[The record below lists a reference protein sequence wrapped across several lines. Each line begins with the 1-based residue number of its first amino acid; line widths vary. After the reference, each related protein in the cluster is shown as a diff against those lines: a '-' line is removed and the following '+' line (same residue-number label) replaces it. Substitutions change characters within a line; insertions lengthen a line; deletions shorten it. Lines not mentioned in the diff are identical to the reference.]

1 MNKQQIY
8 PPVHPGKTLE
18 RQFFQPLNLVREH
31 LAKDLHLPLYQLE
44 DLINEKAKIT
54 PEIAYRL
61 SCYFQIEPEVFLNLQ
76 QRYDL
81 EVWKDRQESQ
91 VKRQIKPCLQLIS
104 QERRNKEKF
113 S

>member
-1 MNKQQIY
+1 MTNSTKL

-18 RQFFQPLNLVREH
+18 RQFFQPLNLSREQ
-31 LAKDLHLPLYQLE
+31 LAQGLHIPTYQLQ
-44 DLINEKAKIT
+44 DLVEGKEKIT

-81 EVWKDRQESQ
+81 EV
-91 VKRQIKPCLQLIS
+91 
-104 QERRNKEKF
+104 
-113 S
+113 

>member
-1 MNKQQIY
+1 MSIIIKKLIKLNLNMTTQTKL

-18 RQFFQPLNLVREH
+18 RQFFQPLKISREE
-31 LAKDLHLPLYQLE
+31 LSKALHLPLYQLE
-44 DLINEKAKIT
+44 DLVAGREKIT

-81 EVWKDRQESQ
+81 EV
-91 VKRQIKPCLQLIS
+91 
-104 QERRNKEKF
+104 
-113 S
+113 

>member
-1 MNKQQIY
+1 MTNSTKL

-18 RQFFQPLNLVREH
+18 RQFFQPLNLSREQ
-31 LAKDLHLPLYQLE
+31 LAQGLHIPTYQLQ
-44 DLINEKAKIT
+44 DLVEGKEKIT

-81 EVWKDRQESQ
+81 EVWKDRQETYIRRQ
-91 VKRQIKPCLQLIS
+91 VKPYRESLS
-104 QERRNKEKF
+104 ASEH
-113 S
+113 

>member
-1 MNKQQIY
+1 MTTKF

-18 RQFFQPLNLVREH
+18 RQFFAPLNLTNEQ
-31 LAKDLHLPLYQLE
+31 LAQDLRLPLYQLE
-44 DLINEKAKIT
+44 DLIAGKSNIT

-81 EVWKDRQESQ
+81 EVWKDRQEIQIRRQ
-91 VKRQIKPCLQLIS
+91 VKPHRDLI
-104 QERRNKEKF
+104 RH
-113 S
+113 

>member
-1 MNKQQIY
+1 MKNSKSQKF

-18 RQFFQPLNLVREH
+18 RQFFQPLNLSREQF
-31 LAKDLHLPLYQLE
+31 AKDLHLPLYQLE
-44 DLINEKAKIT
+44 DLIVGKTHIT

-81 EVWKDRQESQ
+81 E
-91 VKRQIKPCLQLIS
+91 
-104 QERRNKEKF
+104 F
-113 S
+113 